1 MGFIVKKILFRFV
14 LLALISFLTVTE
26 SYSQLKEFP
35 SVNFRGDA
43 QIEVG
48 NHFVGV
54 EFHHSFP
61 MPQRISFYYPVAN
74 SVDMSDDY
82 WKRDSTFI
90 MAALLSIDGKKEWI
104 GLEPFEF
111 VLTPYSVKFRKSD
124 ESKSISI
131 SYQFCNDKSAMV
143 LTYEIVNKL
152 PDQKE
157 FILETQFEN
166 SLKTCH
172 TYNLKDKAFTEY
184 DKNTSTIYTNFVDKE
199 TQFAQL
205 YVSNAGMLQS
215 DYSTISYLNS
225 DSRIVYHWW
234 KDVNWNSTEILISK
248 EKPERPAVYYKYK
261 KTLKQGEKLQ
271 VVQLIG
277 SAKQEDGKKLVA
289 YLRENYSKEILDYE
303 KYILNEINKS
313 YITTG
318 DSILDKS
325 IAWAKAILAVNQHYI
340 DETIQPMPCPAE
352 YNFYFTHDVLL
363 TDLAAIQFDPERVKK
378 DLKFIISHADGN
390 KIIPHAYYWKDSSFV
405 TEMCTPD
412 NWNHF
417 WFILLSASYLEYTN
431 DKAFAEEL
439 YPYITKSLEQ
449 TLKNEKNNLMNAYRP
464 DWWDIGRNY
473 GPRSYMTILA
483 IKAIKDF
490 IGISEKLEKKNSII
504 IDYKTL
510 ADNMQRKLADS
521 LWKNNYLMNYFE
533 DESLDQHYYIGSL
546 LAAHFNLIDDQ
557 KKKELVQTA
566 TEKLLDEALGIY
578 VVYPMDFHKL
588 TEYLKFAGNE
598 AGDQYKYI
606 NGGIWPHGNAW
617 YALAL
622 ISIGEREKA
631 IGFIKGIMT
640 IDGIINSPNGQ
651 PAMYEYRNS
660 NPDLK
665 FRGKIDKPQ
674 FMWAAGWYLYLIYN
688 IYK

>member
-1 MGFIVKKILFRFV
+1 VKNFIPGLVLMGVF
-14 LLALISFLTVTE
+14 LLCSTSFAQLT
-26 SYSQLKEFP
+26 KFP
-35 SVNFRGDA
+35 SVNFKGDA

-90 MAALLSIDGKKEWI
+90 MAAMLSIDGKKEWI
-104 GLEPFEF
+104 GLEPYEFE
-111 VLTPYSVKFRKSD
+111 LTPYSVKFRKSD
-124 ESKSISI
+124 EQKTILI
-131 SYQFCNDKSAMV
+131 SYEFCNGKSAMV
-143 LTYEIVNKL
+143 LTYEIVNNSSE
-152 PDQKE
+152 QKE

-172 TYNLKDKAFTEY
+172 TYNLKDKAYTEF
-184 DKNTSTIYTNFVDKE
+184 DESTSGIYTNFVDKE
-199 TQFAQL
+199 TQYAQL
-205 YVSNAGMLQS
+205 FVANAGLS
-215 DYSTISYLNS
+215 PTAYSTKSYLNNQS
-225 DSRIVYHWW
+225 KIPYKWW
-234 KDVNWNSTEILISK
+234 KEVDWNTTTKLVSQ
-248 EKPERPAVYYKYK
+248 EKLERPAVYYRYNK
-261 KTLKQGEKLQ
+261 KLANGEKLQ
-271 VVQLIG
+271 VVQIIG
-277 SAKQEDGKKLVA
+277 STKRGEGKELISYLQKNYQQEIS
-289 YLRENYSKEILDYE
+289 NYE
-303 KYILNEINKS
+303 KYILGEINRTF
-313 YITTG
+313 ITTG
-318 DSILDKS
+318 DDILDKS

-340 DETIQPMPCPAE
+340 DGSVQPMPCPAE

-363 TDLAAIQFDPERVKK
+363 TDLAAINFDPERVKK
-378 DLKFIISHADGN
+378 DLKFIISHADEN

-417 WFILLSASYLEYTN
+417 WFILLSASYLKHTN
-431 DKAFAEEL
+431 DKALVSEL
-439 YPYITKSLEQ
+439 YPYVEKSLEQ
-449 TLKNEKNNLMNAYRP
+449 TLINEKNNLMYAFRP

-490 IGISEKLEKKNSII
+490 ISVSESLEKRNNKLEE
-504 IDYKTL
+504 YKTL
-510 ADNMQRKLADS
+510 AVNMRKNLTDS
-521 LWKNNYLMNYFE
+521 LWKKENDYLMNYLSDGKL
-533 DESLDQHYYIGSL
+533 DEHYYIGSL
-546 LAAHFNLIDDQ
+546 LAAHFNLIDEQ
-557 KKKELVQTA
+557 KKKELVNTA
-566 TEKLLDEALGIY
+566 TEKLFDKALGIY
-578 VVYPMDFHKL
+578 NVYPMDFHNL

-598 AGDQYKYI
+598 AGDKYKYA

-622 ISIGEREKA
+622 ISIGEKEKA
-631 IGFIKGIMT
+631 IEFIKRNMT

-660 NPDLK
+660 NPDMK
-665 FRGKIDKPQ
+665 FRGRVDKPQ
-674 FMWAAGWYLYLIYN
+674 FMWAAGWYLYLVYN
-688 IYK
+688 FYQLE